1 MPTPCILFLITA
13 DPNLDASDVAQ
24 PASND
29 NAQVLPRLFRA
40 GGWRVRKAQHRAIH
54 RIPAGLACNDE
65 ALAQFDLI
73 WPVGFGPHQGFL
85 DWVHLLDDLPPRK
98 LINPPSALV
107 MKHGKAAWIEH
118 SADTYMAAEPER
130 LIATMQE
137 NPGEWVLK
145 PMAGSFGEGVI
156 RLASSE
162 HERLRQAMSQ
172 QPGAYFVL
180 QRFLPEIAHGET
192 RTIIVGGQIIGS
204 YLRVPAN
211 NFHANLAKKALTQRT
226 ELSAAQLSLVKT
238 LNADMLDQHIGFAA
252 IDLVGDTLMEVNIA
266 NPGGIGTL
274 QRLYERDFGINIINA
289 ANAFLNL

>member
-54 RIPAGLACNDE
+54 RAPAGLACNDE

-226 ELSAAQLSLVKT
+226 ELSAAQLSLIKT

-252 IDLVGDTLMEVNIA
+252 IDLVGETLMEVNIA

-274 QRLYERDFGINIINA
+274 QQLYERDFGIDIINA
-289 ANAFLNL
+289 ANAFLDL

>member
-54 RIPAGLACNDE
+54 RAPAGLACNDE

-192 RTIIVGGQIIGS
+192 RTLIVGGQIIGS

-274 QRLYERDFGINIINA
+274 QQLYERDFGIDIINA
-289 ANAFLNL
+289 ANAFLDL

>member
-1 MPTPCILFLITA
+1 MPTPCILFLIAA

-54 RIPAGLACNDE
+54 RAPAGLACNDE

-252 IDLVGDTLMEVNIA
+252 IDLVGETLMEVNIA

-274 QRLYERDFGINIINA
+274 QQLYERDFGIDIINA
-289 ANAFLNL
+289 ANAFLDL